1 MAWGL
6 AVFLCI
12 VYITNKKAA
21 AVETNGSSVD
31 EWLLLV
37 ERRGVEWK
45 CLVSRWWMVA
55 IELVWYDTLI
65 RWSESH
71 FSHCGQWI
79 QHLSLI
85 IATTHLSVFAKHH
98 WYGSR
103 LSFLTFWLLSLSYI
117 LFANIIY
124 KIDNIRS
131 LCVVYLVA
139 ICTFVSPMFLSGA
152 PFNCWTVQVR
162 D

>member
-1 MAWGL
+1 
-6 AVFLCI
+6 
-12 VYITNKKAA
+12 
-21 AVETNGSSVD
+21 
-31 EWLLLV
+31 
-37 ERRGVEWK
+37 
-45 CLVSRWWMVA
+45 MVA
-55 IELVWYDTLI
+55 IELIWYDTLI

-139 ICTFVSPMFLSGA
+139 TCTFVSPMFLSGPLLTA
-152 PFNCWTVQVR
+152 ELYRLEIRPWQDSMCLSHILTWSMSSSVLRF
-162 D
+162 